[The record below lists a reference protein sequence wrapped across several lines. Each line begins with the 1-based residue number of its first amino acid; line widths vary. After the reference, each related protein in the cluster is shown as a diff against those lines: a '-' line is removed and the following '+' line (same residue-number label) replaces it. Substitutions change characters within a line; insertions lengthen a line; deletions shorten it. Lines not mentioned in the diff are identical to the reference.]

1 MASLENTDA
10 AFAAGTPLLRFFEP
24 ALFLLFLALFARS
37 SVGRNRDSLYAQLF
51 SAGLVGGRRR
61 IRDRPRAH
69 LVRGQILECVAR
81 SRQATR
87 SSRRDVCP
95 RLRSW

>member
-10 AFAAGTPLLRFFEP
+10 AFAAGTPLLQFFEP

-51 SAGLVGGRRR
+51 SAGLVGGGEESGIGRER
-61 IRDRPRAH
+61 IW
-69 LVRGQILECVAR
+69 CVAKYLNVLLDR
-81 SRQATR
+81 GKQQR